1 MEETLNKDLKVKTK
15 DAKVKPR
22 RSKPR
27 VPRSKPRVQRK
38 GATKGSELCLLVP
51 ISSGVVGGGGGGG
64 ADDVSVAGVRGG
76 PAAGG

>member
-38 GATKGSELCLLVP
+38 GATKGSELCLPVP
-51 ISSGVVGGGGGGG
+51 ISSGVVGGGGG
-64 ADDVSVAGVRGG
+64 ADDVPMAGVRGG